1 MALKI
6 TSQIGT
12 DRGITSEAYVRIADY
27 QISKYGSAN
36 FRIELY
42 QSQADVAA
50 SGTGVYPGP
59 NMSATGPARNQQIG
73 ESLYVQMTKQV
84 EETITVKR
92 MVPVQVEFEE
102 TVPGAP
108 DADGNPT
115 STTVTR
121 TRTEMEEQ
129 DVQEIVTKTVP
140 DMSGAEGVDIFEF
153 GYGKLKAKLQDLFG
167 EANVVDC

>member
-42 QSQADVAA
+42 QSQDDVVVP
-50 SGTGVYPGP
+50 GGYPGP
-59 NMSATGPARNQQIG
+59 IASNSGPARNQQVG
-73 ESLYVQMTKQV
+73 ESLYVAMTKQV
-84 EETITVKR
+84 TETVTVKR
-92 MVPVQVEFEE
+92 MVPVEVEEE
-102 TVPGAP
+102 VEVVSTP
-108 DADGNPT
+108 DEDGN
-115 STTVTR
+115 TTTTTQMVTR
-121 TRTEMEEQ
+121 HIMQEQ
-129 DVQEIVTKTVP
+129 DVQEEVTKTVP
-140 DMSGAEGVDIFEF
+140 DMSGAEGVDIFAF

>member
-6 TSQIGT
+6 TTQIGT
-12 DRGITSEAYVRIADY
+12 DKGITSEAYVRIADY

-36 FRIELY
+36 FRIELF
-42 QSQADVAA
+42 QSQEDA
-50 SGTGVYPGP
+50 SPAGGSYPMMGAGV
-59 NMSATGPARNQQIG
+59 ARNQQIG
-73 ESLYVQMTKQV
+73 ESMYVSLTKQV

-102 TVPGAP
+102 EVAGAP

-121 TRTEMEEQ
+121 TRTEMQEQ
-129 DVQEIVTKTVP
+129 DVEETITKTVP
-140 DMSGAEGVDIFEF
+140 DLSSAEGVDVFAF
-153 GYGKLKAKLQDLFG
+153 GYGHLKTKLEGLFG
-167 EANVVDC
+167 AANVVDC

>member
-27 QISKYGSAN
+27 QVSKYGSAN

-42 QSQADVAA
+42 QSQDDVVVP
-50 SGTGVYPGP
+50 GTYPAL
-59 NMSATGPARNQQIG
+59 NMSGTGPARNQQIG
-73 ESLYVQMTKQV
+73 ESLYVAMTKEV
-84 EETITVKR
+84 TETVTVTR
-92 MVPVQVEFEE
+92 MVPVEVEEE
-102 TVPGAP
+102 TPGVP
-108 DADGNPT
+108 DEDGNIT
-115 STTVTR
+115 TTTVTR
-121 TRTEMEEQ
+121 TRTEMQEQ
-129 DVQEIVTKTVP
+129 DVEETITKTVP
-140 DMSGAEGVDIFEF
+140 DMSGAEGVDIFAF